1 MRVPALQNKVW
12 IGLIAAAVV
21 SGFGVAAWL
30 GGNSAPPTGNP
41 PSNISSQPPTQS
53 INVERQV
60 TLYWIA
66 TKEKKFVAV
75 PRPISAPS
83 SEVALKTALTTVIAQ
98 SVKQPNLYSAIPPQT
113 KVLDFTVKDKDI
125 RLNLSKE
132 FASGGGSASM
142 TGRVVQIL
150 YTATSLNPDANLF
163 LSIEGKP
170 LTYLGGEGVEISQPI
185 TRESFPLEF

>member
-12 IGLIAAAVV
+12 IGLIAAAIV
-21 SGFGVAAWL
+21 SGFGIASWL
-30 GGNSAPPTGNP
+30 GGNSVPPTGNP
-41 PSNISSQPPTQS
+41 RSNILSQPPTQS

-66 TKEKKFVAV
+66 TKEKKFIAV
-75 PRPISAPS
+75 PMPISAPS

-113 KVLDFTVKDKDI
+113 KVLDFTVKDKNI

-150 YTATSLNPDANLF
+150 YTATSLSPDANLF